1 MKNKNGFTLIE
12 LLAIL
17 IILGIIA
24 LITVPIITNTLND
37 ARINTAIDSAYG
49 YVRAVDKLNYSKSL
63 NDEDIL
69 EDGMYTVS
77 ELKALGV
84 SVDGREPSDGW
95 VELEESEVV
104 AFSIKMGDYVIT
116 KYRDSEIVCEN
127 GDVQPDEATKQQME
141 LQAEIS
147 EKVDT
152 YVKAALAANSSITG
166 ETAKN
171 VSRMSNVTTNPA
183 DSGWIHFNKINDNVV
198 VVDYSLTY
206 GDLTANYSS
215 LTNGNYVSTFGEARN
230 KPLLAT
236 VGSDV
241 CLTET
246 DCFKVIEINGET
258 ATLLANN
265 NINPETGMQGEN
277 GQNYKVAFSQT
288 NYWISNN
295 TLVLKYS
302 NNGAYSY
309 DSANN
314 KFVDTNN
321 NQVYPDIYD
330 STKDKEPGNNDYSV
344 AYYVNQY
351 VENLK
356 DLGINVTSGR
366 ILTKSEVESGGIAYS
381 YRTSGEEYWLG
392 SAYSGGGVSS
402 WASNFIS
409 GMSYSFSGY
418 GVRPVI
424 VISTSDI

>member
-1 MKNKNGFTLIE
+1 M
-12 LLAIL
+12 
-17 IILGIIA
+17 
-24 LITVPIITNTLND
+24 
-37 ARINTAIDSAYG
+37 
-49 YVRAVDKLNYSKSL
+49 
-63 NDEDIL
+63 
-69 EDGMYTVS
+69 
-77 ELKALGV
+77 
-84 SVDGREPSDGW
+84 
-95 VELEESEVV
+95 
-104 AFSIKMGDYVIT
+104 
-116 KYRDSEIVCEN
+116 
-127 GDVQPDEATKQQME
+127 
-141 LQAEIS
+141 
-147 EKVDT
+147 
-152 YVKAALAANSSITG
+152 SS
-166 ETAKN
+166 
-171 VSRMSNVTTNPA
+171 VTTNPA
-183 DSGWIHFNKINDNVV
+183 DSGWIHFNKINNSVV

-277 GQNYKVAFSQT
+277 GQNYKVSFSQT